1 MNNLTPEQGAAIRSI
16 DRNQSV
22 MAGAGTGKT
31 HVLVQRFL
39 HVLEHRPEWPLR
51 SVVAITFTKAAALS
65 MRQRIRREINARACD
80 APGVWRPRIA
90 ELDSLQVTTV
100 HSFCQRLLTEHAV
113 EAGIDPDFEV
123 ADEIEAAALR
133 AEAVRCYC
141 RDIDGTELPEVELVR
156 IFESAVFR
164 QVLADLLTKEH
175 LLARMEEPGPVEK
188 TLRDTWEAAHAD
200 AEAAVTSEIGHR
212 HRDLADMRT
221 VLEAAARDPNVKGAL
236 QTRCAWAAG
245 AVRFLIEG
253 CWSRAREAFN
263 TEDWPKSIR
272 DVGGSKMDPDLKQR
286 CNTAWRS
293 VHDLCARLDRVRTGS
308 VGGEPDEQDRE
319 ALRLLVLWHSAW
331 KQTNRHLYAVK
342 RERNLLTFDD
352 LELKALRLLKVHA
365 ARPDSRVRSAILGI
379 NHLLVDE
386 YQDINPL
393 QQEIIGCLAALT
405 SDWVD
410 EGRRPGRLFAVGDTK
425 QSIYRFRGAEVAEFV
440 KLAAAIQSQSAQ
452 SLDTLSESFRT
463 HRELIAATNA
473 IFKDVFRPLSAHGHQ
488 DYEAVSMD
496 LTSNRGAPVKQPSLE
511 VHTLVEAEQTSD
523 TGTGRGRRDPVS
535 EMKRL
540 AEFDF
545 IANRLREIRESGR
558 PVLDLSH
565 KVEREV
571 RAFRYGDAAILLRTR
586 THLSLLEEALRER
599 QVPFRVVDG
608 TDLKLQA
615 HIRSVVALLRWLH
628 RPSDR
633 LSLAAALR
641 SPLFGLSDESL
652 FLLAENLAAMG
663 SADGGGEAL
672 SELESDQRTKAE
684 FAHWTLS
691 ALRAKALVL
700 SPDRLLAE
708 VLGATG
714 YESVLA
720 SHEDPYR
727 VQGCLDDLE
736 SLQWLAFQCRGE
748 GLGEFLRRLA
758 GQDRQANQREEG
770 TESEDGEAVRIMT
783 VHGAKGLEFPV
794 VFVPYLEHDWTR
806 EGPRRPLPVLAS
818 NPNHLVCKVPDEN
831 GELAE
836 PFSFQLVGE
845 MEKRRQHAESRR
857 LFYVACTRAA
867 DLLVLSGWDT
877 KSRKSELWSAELS
890 AALDRTATEKQGD
903 SPSQQS
909 SIPLFAVD
917 APVVRR
923 HWHERD
929 LAAYRDRGRTAAHKD
944 QAGSLGREERATWT
958 NCDLRLAR
966 DPAVADSLT
975 IHAREAAQEG
985 TRLQSENTRQTQR
998 GDLVHEV
1005 LGLWR
1010 RWFSMSEDE
1019 LLELVAFRLQGYPL
1033 LAAPDATDIQQ
1044 CLLRLRELPFSQE
1057 IDSADR
1063 LFTEMPVSAEW
1074 AGRVRN
1080 LRLDLLFQDGRGDWH
1095 LVDWKTGDWS
1105 RQPDA
1110 ARKFFRRQMQGYVQ
1124 AFAQAFNGVRPRV
1137 RLGLLEPEPVF
1148 VELDP
1153 EELEPGGG
1161 V

>member
-1 MNNLTPEQGAAIRSI
+1 MNNVTPEQGVAIRSI

-39 HVLEHRPEWPLR
+39 HVLEHRPGWPLR
-51 SVVAITFTKAAALS
+51 SVVAITFTKAAAMS
-65 MRQRIRREINARACD
+65 MRQRIRREINAQACD
-80 APGVWRPRIA
+80 DPGVWRPRIA

-100 HSFCQRLLTEHAV
+100 HSFCRRLLTEHAV

-123 ADEIEAAALR
+123 ADEIGAASLR
-133 AEAVRCYC
+133 AEAVHRYC
-141 RDIDGTELPEVELVR
+141 REIDGTGLPEVELVR
-156 IFESAVFR
+156 IFEPAVFR

-175 LLARMEEPGPVEK
+175 LLAGMAESGPVEK
-188 TLRDTWEAAHAD
+188 TLRDVWATSHAE
-200 AEAAVTSEIGHR
+200 AEAAVTSEIGQQ
-212 HRDLADMRT
+212 DLTGMRA
-221 VLEAAARDPNVKGAL
+221 VLEAAVRDPNVKSTL
-236 QTRCAWAAG
+236 QTRCAWALG
-245 AVRFLIEG
+245 ALRLLIEG
-253 CWSRAREAFN
+253 HWGRAREAFN

-272 DVGGSKMDPDLKQR
+272 DVGGNKMDPELKQC
-286 CNTAWRS
+286 CNAAWRS
-293 VHDLCARLDRVRTGS
+293 VHDLCERLDRVRVGS
-308 VGGEPDEQDRE
+308 VGGELDEQDRE
-319 ALRLLVLWHSAW
+319 ALRLLALWHSAW
-331 KQTNRHLYAVK
+331 KQTNHHLHAVK

-365 ARPDSRVRSAILGI
+365 ARPASRVRSAILGI

-393 QQEIIGCLAALT
+393 QQEIIGCLAART
-405 SDWVD
+405 GDWVD
-410 EGRRPGRLFAVGDTK
+410 ESRRPGRLFAVGDTK

-452 SLDTLSESFRT
+452 PLDTLSESFRT

-473 IFKDVFRPLSAHGHQ
+473 IFKDVFQPLSAHGHQ

-496 LTSNRGAPVKQPSLE
+496 LTSSREAPVRQPSLE
-511 VHTLVEAEQTSD
+511 VHTLLKAEQTSD
-523 TGTGRGRRDPVS
+523 TGTDRGHRDQIS
-535 EMKRL
+535 EVKRL

-586 THLSLLEEALRER
+586 THLSLLEEALREQ

-615 HIRSVVALLRWLH
+615 HIRSVAALLRWLR

-633 LSLAAALR
+633 FSLAAALR
-641 SPLFGLSDESL
+641 SPLFGLSDETL
-652 FLLAENLAAMG
+652 FLLAGNLAAMG
-663 SADGGGEAL
+663 SANLDGEAL
-672 SELESDQRTKAE
+672 SELEADQRTRAE
-684 FAHWTLS
+684 FTHRVLS

-708 VLGATG
+708 ILGETG

-720 SHEDPYR
+720 GSADPYR
-727 VQGCLDDLE
+727 AQGCLDDLE
-736 SLQWLAFQCRGE
+736 SLQWLAFQCRE
-748 GLGEFLRRLA
+748 DGLGEFLRRLA

-770 TESEDGEAVRIMT
+770 TEPKDGEAVRIMT

-818 NPNHLVCKVPDEN
+818 NPNNLVCKVPDEN
-831 GELAE
+831 GELTE
-836 PFSFQLVGE
+836 PFSFQLVKE
-845 MEKRRQHAESRR
+845 LETRRRHAESRR

-877 KSRKSELWSAELS
+877 NSRKSELWSAELA
-890 AALDRTATEKQGD
+890 AALDRAAAREQGEPS
-903 SPSQQS
+903 SPRQPN
-909 SIPLFAVD
+909 PLFAVD
-917 APVVRR
+917 APVVQR
-923 HWHERD
+923 HWHEYD
-929 LAAYRDRGRTAAHKD
+929 LAAYRNLGGTAVHAAH
-944 QAGSLGREERATWT
+944 AGSLGRGDRPTWT
-958 NCDLRLAR
+958 NSDLRLAR
-966 DPAVADSLT
+966 EPAVADSLT
-975 IHAREAAQEG
+975 IHAKEAAQGG
-985 TRLQSENTRQTQR
+985 TRFQSEKTRQAQR
-998 GDLVHEV
+998 GDLAHEV

-1019 LLELVAFRLQGYPL
+1019 LLDLVAFRLQGYPM
-1033 LAAPDATDIQQ
+1033 LAAPDARDIQQ
-1044 CLLRLRELPFSQE
+1044 CLLRLRELPFSRE
-1057 IDSADR
+1057 INAADR
-1063 LFTEMPVSAEW
+1063 LFTEIPVSAEW
-1074 AGRVRN
+1074 AGRTRH
-1080 LRLDLLFQDGRGDWH
+1080 LRLDLLFQDGRGAWH
-1095 LVDWKTGDWS
+1095 LVDWKTGAWS

-1110 ARKFFRRQMQGYVQ
+1110 ARKFFRKQMKGYVQ
-1124 AFAQAFNGVRPRV
+1124 AFAQAFNGVRPTV
-1137 RLGLLEPEPVF
+1137 RLGLLEPEPTF
-1148 VELDP
+1148 VELAS
-1153 EELEPGGG
+1153 EELEPGRAL
-1161 V
+1161 

>member
-1 MNNLTPEQGAAIRSI
+1 MNNVTPEQRAAIRSI

-39 HVLEHRPEWPLR
+39 HVLERRPGWPLR
-51 SVVAITFTKAAALS
+51 SVVAITFTKAAAMS
-65 MRQRIRREINARACD
+65 MRQRIRREINVRACD
-80 APGVWRPRIA
+80 DPGVWQPRIA

-123 ADEIEAAALR
+123 ADEIRTASLR
-133 AEAVRCYC
+133 AEAVRRYC
-141 RDIDGTELPEVELVR
+141 REIDGTGLPEVELVR
-156 IFESAVFR
+156 IFEPAVFR

-175 LLARMEEPGPVEK
+175 LLAGMEEAGPVEEC
-188 TLRDTWEAAHAD
+188 LRKVWQAAHAE
-200 AEAAVTSEIGHR
+200 AEAAVTSEIGQ
-212 HRDLADMRT
+212 RDLAGMRA
-221 VLEAAARDPNVKGAL
+221 VLEAAVRDPNVKSTL
-236 QTRCAWAAG
+236 QTRCAWALG
-245 AVRFLIEG
+245 ALQLLIEG
-253 CWSRAREAFN
+253 HWDQAREAFN

-272 DVGGSKMDPDLKQR
+272 DVGGNKMDPELKQC
-286 CNTAWRS
+286 CNAAWRF
-293 VHDLCARLDRVRTGS
+293 VHDLCDRLARVRVGS
-308 VGGEPDEQDRE
+308 VGGELDEQDRE

-331 KQTNRHLYAVK
+331 KQTNRHLHAVK
-342 RERNLLTFDD
+342 RERHLLTFDD
-352 LELKALRLLKVHA
+352 LELKALHLLKAHA
-365 ARPDSRVRSAILGI
+365 AQPASRVRSAILGI

-393 QQEIIGCLAALT
+393 QQEIIGCLAART
-405 SDWVD
+405 GAWVD

-440 KLAAAIQSQSAQ
+440 KLAADIQSQSAQ
-452 SLDTLSESFRT
+452 PLDTLSESFRT

-473 IFKDVFRPLSAHGHQ
+473 IFKDVFQPLSAHGYQ

-496 LTSNRGAPVKQPSLE
+496 LTSNRGAPVRQPSLE
-511 VHTLVEAEQTSD
+511 VHTLLEAEQTSD
-523 TGTGRGRRDPVS
+523 TGTGRGQWDQAS
-535 EMKRL
+535 EVKRL

-545 IANRLREIRESGR
+545 IANRLREIRDSGR

-565 KVEREV
+565 KVEREI

-586 THLSLLEEALRER
+586 THLPLLEEALREQ

-615 HIRSVVALLRWLH
+615 HIRSVVALLRWLR

-633 LSLAAALR
+633 FSLAAALR

-652 FLLAENLAAMG
+652 FLLAGNLAAMG
-663 SADGGGEAL
+663 AANLDGEAL
-672 SELESDQRTKAE
+672 SELEADQRTKAE
-684 FAHWTLS
+684 FAHQVLS

-708 VLGATG
+708 ILGETG

-720 SHEDPYR
+720 GSADPYR
-727 VQGCLDDLE
+727 AQGCLDDLE

-758 GQDRQANQREEG
+758 SQDRQANQREAG
-770 TESEDGEAVRIMT
+770 TEPEDGEAVRIMT

-818 NPNHLVCKVPDEN
+818 NPNHLVCMVPDEN
-831 GELAE
+831 GEPTE
-836 PFSFQLVGE
+836 PFSFQLVKE

-867 DLLVLSGWDT
+867 DLLVLSGWNT
-877 KSRKSELWSAELS
+877 NSRKSELWSAELA
-890 AALDRTATEKQGD
+890 AALERAAAQEQGD
-903 SPSQQS
+903 PPSSPQP
-909 SIPLFAVD
+909 IPLFAVD
-917 APVVRR
+917 APVVQR
-923 HWHERD
+923 HWHEYDLAVYRD
-929 LAAYRDRGRTAAHKD
+929 LGKVATHKD
-944 QAGSLGREERATWT
+944 QAGALGRGERPTWT
-958 NCDLRLAR
+958 NSDLRLAQE
-966 DPAVADSLT
+966 PAVADSLT
-975 IHAREAAQEG
+975 IHARAAAQGG
-985 TRLQSENTRQTQR
+985 TRFQPENTRQTQR
-998 GDLVHEV
+998 GDLAHEV

-1019 LLELVAFRLQGYPL
+1019 LLDLVAFRLQGYPM
-1033 LAAPDATDIQQ
+1033 LAAPDARDIQQ
-1044 CLLRLRELPFSQE
+1044 CLLRLRELPFSRE
-1057 IDSADR
+1057 INSADR
-1063 LFTEMPVSAEW
+1063 LFTEMPVSAEL
-1074 AGRVRN
+1074 AGRTRN
-1080 LRLDLLFQDGRGDWH
+1080 LRLDLLFQDGRGAWH
-1095 LVDWKTGDWS
+1095 LVDWKTGAWS

-1110 ARKFFRRQMQGYVQ
+1110 ARKFFRKQMKGYVQ
-1124 AFAQAFNGVRPRV
+1124 AFAKAFNGVRPTV

-1148 VELDP
+1148 VELASED
-1153 EELEPGGG
+1153 LGPGDGM
-1161 V
+1161 